1 MDDYE
6 RQAWNDIQG
15 WRDRKPRVRVA
26 RLVPKSV
33 RDRTR
38 EGVRKGTDAVRQI
51 PGAEQF
57 ERALTA
63 TLEGLLRALMDVG
76 TASVSR
82 AAAVRRLRR
91 KGHQVSQFEDVRA
104 LPLRA
109 CDTAFPA
116 RKRFAYMG
124 GSAAQGAVAGV
135 AATVGDVEALVGGGI
150 TVFEGGVGAAPG
162 AAQVAAVMVGDM
174 AVLLLGASRL
184 AAETGAAYGYDP
196 NDPAEKLFVAGV
208 LGVATASTEAA
219 KLAAYQE
226 LSQLTQM
233 LARRATWEALNSNQI
248 VKILTK
254 LYSALGFKLYKKPL
268 ATAVPVA
275 GVVLGAGI
283 NAGFMSGV
291 ADEAYYAYRERR
303 LREDYGDDFGD
314 VSARSG
320 HPAPPDADVIP
331 ITEIVEAELGEDSD
345 Q

>member
-1 MDDYE
+1 M
-6 RQAWNDIQG
+6 
-15 WRDRKPRVRVA
+15 A

-33 RDRTR
+33 RDGTR
-38 EGVRKGTDAVRQI
+38 QGVRKGRDAVRRI

-57 ERALTA
+57 ERALLA
-63 TLEGLLRALMDVG
+63 TLDGLLRALMDVG

-82 AAAVRRLRR
+82 TAAVRRLRR
-91 KGHQVSQFEDVRA
+91 KGYQVSQFEDVRA

-109 CDTAFPA
+109 CDAAFPA
-116 RKRFAYMG
+116 DKRFAYMG

-135 AATVGDVEALVGGGI
+135 AATVGDVEALAGGGI

-174 AVLLLGASRL
+174 AALLLGASRL
-184 AAETGAAYGYDP
+184 AAETGAAYGYHP
-196 NDPAEKLFVAGV
+196 NDPAEKIFVAGV
-208 LGVATASTEAA
+208 LGVATGGTEAA

-233 LARRATWEALNSNQI
+233 LARKATWEALNSNQI
-248 VKILTK
+248 AKILTK
-254 LYSALGFKLYKKPL
+254 LYSLLGFRLYEKTL

-283 NAGFMSGV
+283 NAGVMSRV
-291 ADEAYYAYRERR
+291 ADEAYYAYRERG
-303 LREDYGDDFGD
+303 LREDYGDDCGG
-314 VSARSG
+314 VSAPSG
-320 HPAPPDADVIP
+320 GPARPDADLIP

-345 Q
+345 E